1 MRHSENGTGA
11 GESGLSSCQG
21 PECRSLLR
29 CGTAWASVVCIAFL
43 LVLEAFFFWEGGI
56 SAQVGGRLLA
66 LIPKTCGC
74 IVLYGRRDLADMI
87 QLRT

>member
-11 GESGLSSCQG
+11 GESGLRSCQG

-43 LVLEAFFFWEGGI
+43 LVLEAFFFGGGAFLPRWE
-56 SAQVGGRLLA
+56 
-66 LIPKTCGC
+66 
-74 IVLYGRRDLADMI
+74 ADYWP
-87 QLRT
+87 